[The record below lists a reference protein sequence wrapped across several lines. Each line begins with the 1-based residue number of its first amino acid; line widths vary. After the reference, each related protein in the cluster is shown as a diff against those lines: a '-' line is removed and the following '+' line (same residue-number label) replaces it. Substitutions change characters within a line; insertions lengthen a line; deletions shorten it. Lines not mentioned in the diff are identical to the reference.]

1 MEQDISQIISQISA
15 APPETQDA
23 LFNTAEKELDDGA
36 LSLILESQPI
46 EKRIHLWRTLSLN
59 HSVAVL
65 TEMRSDARNSIIQNL
80 SPTEL
85 DLVLSRLD
93 NADLI
98 EWADYLPD
106 EIVEQALGLIDE
118 EEIELFDQANEY
130 NDEEIGRYAERKI
143 LILAKGLRVR
153 HALRLISRE
162 ASNPQPTIYLVDK
175 HGSYYAT
182 LAVSQLFNAPL
193 DQPVRELADIE
204 QQPID
209 AEMGLLE
216 ASELIEH
223 AEYDCLPVVNEH
235 KRLIGQISVRLGMS
249 IIREQ
254 YEETLMARAGL
265 SESQDLFAPIVDST
279 KKRAVWL
286 GINLITAIFASITI
300 GIFEDVIA
308 EVVALAVLMPIV
320 ASMGGIA
327 GSQTLT
333 LMIRA
338 MALNQVSAGNLLSL
352 IKNECGIGALN
363 GLLWALV
370 IGLIAGLWFQ
380 SPLIGAIIALAICVN
395 IITAALFGV
404 LIPMA
409 LDKLKL
415 DPALAGSVVLTTV
428 TDVVGFFAFLGT
440 ATLLIL

>member
-1 MEQDISQIISQISA
+1 MEQDISQVISQISA
-15 APPETQDA
+15 APLEQQDA
-23 LFNTAEKELDDGA
+23 LFNLAEKELDDGA
-36 LSLILESQPI
+36 LALILESQPI
-46 EKRIHLWRTLSLN
+46 EKRIHLWRCLSLN
-59 HSVAVL
+59 HSVDVL
-65 TEMRSDARNSIIQNL
+65 TEMRSDARYSIIQSL
-80 SPTEL
+80 SAIEL

-106 EIVEQALGLIDE
+106 EIVQKALSLIDE
-118 EEIELFDQANEY
+118 QEIELYDQANEY
-130 NDEEIGRYAERKI
+130 NDEEIGRYAERKMWV
-143 LILAKGLRVR
+143 LAKSLRVR
-153 HALRLISRE
+153 HALRLISRDP
-162 ASNPQPTIYLVDK
+162 SNAQPTIYLVDK
-175 HGSYYAT
+175 HGTYYAT
-182 LAVSQLFNAPL
+182 LATHKLLNAPL
-193 DQPVRELADIE
+193 DTPVLSLADQE
-204 QQPID
+204 QPALQAD
-209 AEMGLLE
+209 LGLLE

-223 AEYDCLPVVNEH
+223 AEYDCLPIVNEH
-235 KRLIGQISVRLGMS
+235 NRLIGQISVRLGMS
-249 IIREQ
+249 IIREE
-254 YEETLMARAGL
+254 YENTLMARAGL
-265 SESQDLFAPIVDST
+265 SESEDLFAPVIDSA

-286 GINLITAIFASITI
+286 GINLVTAIFASITI
-300 GIFEDVIA
+300 GLFEDVIS

-338 MALNQVSAGNLLSL
+338 MALNQVSAGNLISL

-370 IGLIAGLWFQ
+370 IGLLAGLWFQ
-380 SPLIGAIIALAICVN
+380 SPMIGAIIALAICIN

-404 LIPMA
+404 LIPMV

>member
-15 APPETQDA
+15 ASPDNQDA
-23 LFNTAEKELDDGA
+23 LFNIAEKELDDGA

-80 SPTEL
+80 SPIEL

-98 EWADYLPD
+98 EWADYLPP

-130 NDEEIGRYAERKI
+130 SDEEIGRYAERKV

-153 HALRLISRE
+153 HALRLISRDP
-162 ASNPQPTIYLVDK
+162 SNVQPTIYLVDK
-175 HGSYYAT
+175 HGIYFAT
-182 LAVSQLFNAPL
+182 LAVQQLFNAPL
-193 DQPVRELADIE
+193 DQPVRELADEE
-204 QQPID
+204 QQAIS

-235 KRLIGQISVRLGMS
+235 NRLIGQISVRLGMS
-249 IIREQ
+249 IIREE
-254 YEETLMARAGL
+254 YENTLMARAGL
-265 SESQDLFAPIVDST
+265 SESQDLFAPVVDSA

-286 GINLITAIFASITI
+286 GINLVTAIFASITI
-300 GIFEDVIA
+300 GLFEDVIA

-380 SPLIGAIIALAICVN
+380 SPLIGAIIALAICIN

-404 LIPMA
+404 LIPMV
-409 LDKLKL
+409 LEKLKL

>member
-15 APPETQDA
+15 ASPETQDA
-23 LFNTAEKELDDGA
+23 LFNIAEKELDDGA
-36 LSLILESQPI
+36 ISLILESQPI

-80 SPTEL
+80 SPIEL

-98 EWADYLPD
+98 EWADYLPA

-143 LILAKGLRVR
+143 LVLAKGLRVR
-153 HALRLISRE
+153 HALRLLSRDP
-162 ASNPQPTIYLVDK
+162 SNVQPTIYLVDK
-175 HGSYYAT
+175 QGIYFAT
-182 LAVSQLFNAPL
+182 LAVQQLFNAPL
-193 DQPVRELADIE
+193 DQPVRELADEE
-204 QQPID
+204 QQAIS

-235 KRLIGQISVRLGMS
+235 NRLIGQISVRLGMS
-249 IIREQ
+249 IIREE
-254 YEETLMARAGL
+254 YENTLMARAGL
-265 SESQDLFAPIVDST
+265 SESEDLFAPIVDSA

-286 GINLITAIFASITI
+286 GINLVTAIFASITI
-300 GIFEDVIA
+300 GLFEDVIA

-338 MALNQVSAGNLLSL
+338 MALNQVSAGNLISL

-370 IGLIAGLWFQ
+370 IGLVAGLWFQ
-380 SPLIGAIIALAICVN
+380 SPLIGSIIALAICIN

-404 LIPMA
+404 LIPMV

>member
-15 APPETQDA
+15 ASPETQDA
-23 LFNTAEKELDDGA
+23 LFNIAEKELDDGA
-36 LSLILESQPI
+36 ISLILESQPI

-80 SPTEL
+80 SPIEL

-98 EWADYLPD
+98 EWADYLPA

-143 LILAKGLRVR
+143 LVLAKGLRVR
-153 HALRLISRE
+153 HALRLLSRDP
-162 ASNPQPTIYLVDK
+162 SNVQPTIYLVDK
-175 HGSYYAT
+175 QGIYFAT
-182 LAVSQLFNAPL
+182 LAVQQLFNAPL
-193 DQPVRELADIE
+193 DQPVRELADEE
-204 QQPID
+204 QQAIS

-235 KRLIGQISVRLGMS
+235 NRLIGQISVRLGMS
-249 IIREQ
+249 IIREE
-254 YEETLMARAGL
+254 YENTLMARAGL
-265 SESQDLFAPIVDST
+265 SESEDLFAPIVDSA

-286 GINLITAIFASITI
+286 GINLVTAIFASITI
-300 GIFEDVIA
+300 GLFEDVIA

-338 MALNQVSAGNLLSL
+338 MALNQVSAGNLISL

-370 IGLIAGLWFQ
+370 IGLVAGLWFQ
-380 SPLIGAIIALAICVN
+380 SPLIGAIIALAICIN

-404 LIPMA
+404 LIPMV

>member
-15 APPETQDA
+15 ASPDNQDA
-23 LFNTAEKELDDGA
+23 LFNIAEKELDDGA

-80 SPTEL
+80 SPIEL

-98 EWADYLPD
+98 EWADYLPP

-130 NDEEIGRYAERKI
+130 SDEEIGRYAERKV

-153 HALRLISRE
+153 HALRLISRDP
-162 ASNPQPTIYLVDK
+162 SNVQPTIYLVDK
-175 HGSYYAT
+175 HGIYFAT
-182 LAVSQLFNAPL
+182 LAVQQLFNAPL
-193 DQPVRELADIE
+193 DQPVRELADEE
-204 QQPID
+204 QQAIS

-235 KRLIGQISVRLGMS
+235 NRLIGQISVRLGMS
-249 IIREQ
+249 IIREE
-254 YEETLMARAGL
+254 YENTLMARAGL
-265 SESQDLFAPIVDST
+265 SESQDLFAPVVDSA

-286 GINLITAIFASITI
+286 GINLVTAIFASITI
-300 GIFEDVIA
+300 GLFEDVIA

-380 SPLIGAIIALAICVN
+380 SPLIGAIIALAICIN

-404 LIPMA
+404 LIPMV